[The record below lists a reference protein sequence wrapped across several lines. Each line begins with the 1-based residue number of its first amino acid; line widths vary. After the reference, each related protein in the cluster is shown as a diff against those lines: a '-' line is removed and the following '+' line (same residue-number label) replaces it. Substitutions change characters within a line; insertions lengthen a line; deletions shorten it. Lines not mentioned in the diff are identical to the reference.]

1 MDNQTTEQ
9 QVQSDPI
16 ANTTT
21 DQSQTSVLSGE
32 QTTTQT
38 NFQDLIPDE
47 YRAEKS
53 LENFKDMGDFVKSY
67 LSAQKIVGA
76 DKIPVPNKFATED
89 DWKAVFNKL
98 GAPEKPEDYKYSFKE
113 GELDKDLVASFNV
126 EAHRLGLLP
135 QQAESLIK
143 YYNNF
148 AEGNSIQAE
157 EKATETRL
165 NTENELKREFGPQY
179 TKRLDQA
186 KRLASSTLGNDFLE
200 NTFLQ
205 DGSRLGDNIAVV
217 KAFSQLADKLSEDE
231 VVKGDTSS
239 YMTAK
244 DLQKEIASLQ
254 EEGSPF
260 WDKQHPNH
268 DRSVQEV
275 FKLRELLHNG

>member
-9 QVQSDPI
+9 PAQSDPI
-16 ANTTT
+16 VETTT

-32 QTTTQT
+32 QTTQN

-47 YRAEKS
+47 YKAEKS

-76 DKIPVPNKFATED
+76 DKIPVPNKFATDD

-98 GAPEKPEDYKYSFKE
+98 GAPEKPEDYKYNFKE
-113 GELDKDLVASFNV
+113 GEVDQELLSTFNQQ
-126 EAHRLGLLP
+126 AHKLGLLP

-143 YYNNF
+143 FYNDMN
-148 AEGNSIQAE
+148 EGSSIQAE
-157 EKATETRL
+157 EKAAEARL

-205 DGSRLGDNIAVV
+205 DGSRLGDNISVV

-244 DLQKEIASLQ
+244 DLEKEIASLQ

-260 WDKQHPNH
+260 WDKNHPNH
-268 DRSVQEV
+268 EKSVQEV

>member
-16 ANTTT
+16 VDTTT

-47 YRAEKS
+47 YRSEKS

-76 DKIPVPNKFATED
+76 DKIPVPNKFATDD

-113 GELDKDLVASFNV
+113 GEVDPELLSTFNQQ
-126 EAHRLGLLP
+126 AHKLGLLP

-143 YYNNF
+143 FYNDMN
-148 AEGNSIQAE
+148 EGSSIQAE
-157 EKATETRL
+157 EKAAQTRL
-165 NTENELKREFGPQY
+165 HTENELKREFGPQY
-179 TKRLDQA
+179 AKRLDQA

-205 DGSRLGDNIAVV
+205 DGSRLGDNISVV

-244 DLQKEIASLQ
+244 DLEKEIASLQ

-260 WDKQHPNH
+260 WDKNHPNH
-268 DRSVQEV
+268 EKSVQEV

>member
-16 ANTTT
+16 VDTTT
-21 DQSQTSVLSGE
+21 DQSQTSVLAEE
-32 QTTTQT
+32 QTTKT

-98 GAPEKPEDYKYSFKE
+98 GAPEKPEDYKYNFKE
-113 GELDKDLVASFNV
+113 GEVDQELLSTFNQQ
-126 EAHRLGLLP
+126 AHKLGLLP

-143 YYNNF
+143 FYNDMN
-148 AEGNSIQAE
+148 EGSSVQAE
-157 EKATETRL
+157 EKAAQTRIH
-165 NTENELKREFGPQY
+165 TENELKKEFGPQY
-179 TKRLDQA
+179 VKRLDQA

-200 NTFLQ
+200 NTLLA
-205 DGSRLGDNIAVV
+205 DGSRLGDNLNVV
-217 KAFSQLADKLSEDE
+217 KAFSNLAEKLSEDE
-231 VVKGDTSS
+231 VVKGDSSS
-239 YMTAK
+239 YMTANEIE
-244 DLQKEIASLQ
+244 KEINSLT
-254 EEGSPF
+254 EEGSPY
-260 WDKQHPNH
+260 WIKTHPNH
-268 DRSVQEV
+268 QKAVQEV
-275 FKLRELLHNG
+275 FKLRELLNG

>member
-9 QVQSDPI
+9 PAQSDPI
-16 ANTTT
+16 VENTT
-21 DQSQTSVLSGE
+21 DQSQTSVLAEE
-32 QTTTQT
+32 QTTKT

-98 GAPEKPEDYKYSFKE
+98 GAPEKPEDYKYSFKD
-113 GELDKDLVASFNV
+113 GEVDKELISSFNQ

-143 YYNNF
+143 YYKDMN
-148 AEGNSIQAE
+148 EGSSIQAE

-165 NTENELKREFGPQY
+165 HTENELKREFGPQY

-186 KRLASSTLGNDFLE
+186 KRLASSTLGSEFLN

-217 KAFSQLADKLSEDE
+217 KAFSELADKLSEDE
-231 VVKGDTSS
+231 VVKGDTSG

-244 DLQKEIASLQ
+244 DLEKEISTLQ

-268 DRSVQEV
+268 ERTVQEV
-275 FKLRELLHNG
+275 FKLRQLLHNG

>member
-16 ANTTT
+16 VDTTT
-21 DQSQTSVLSGE
+21 DQSQTSVLAEE
-32 QTTTQT
+32 QTTKT

-98 GAPEKPEDYKYSFKE
+98 GAPEKPEDYKYSFKD
-113 GELDKDLVASFNV
+113 GEVDKELISSFNQ

-143 YYNNF
+143 YYKDMN
-148 AEGNSIQAE
+148 EGSSIQAE

-165 NTENELKREFGPQY
+165 HTENELKREFGPQY

-186 KRLASSTLGNDFLE
+186 KRLASSTLGSEFLN

-217 KAFSQLADKLSEDE
+217 KAFSELADKLSEDE
-231 VVKGDTSS
+231 VVKGDTSG

-244 DLQKEIASLQ
+244 DLEKEISTLQ

-268 DRSVQEV
+268 ERAVQEV
-275 FKLRELLHNG
+275 FKLRQLLHNG

>member
-32 QTTTQT
+32 QTTQT

-47 YRAEKS
+47 YRSEKS

-76 DKIPVPNKFATED
+76 DKIPVPNKFSTED
-89 DWKAVFNKL
+89 DWKAVFSKL
-98 GAPEKPEDYKYSFKE
+98 GAPEKPEDYKYSFKD
-113 GELDKDLVASFNV
+113 GEVDQDLVSSFNQ
-126 EAHRLGLLP
+126 EAHKLGLLP

-143 YYNNF
+143 YYNDITQGQS
-148 AEGNSIQAE
+148 AQLE
-157 EKATETRL
+157 ERATETRL

-179 TKRLDQA
+179 AKRLDQA
-186 KRLASSTLGNDFLE
+186 KRLASSTLGNEFLE
-200 NTFLQ
+200 NTYLQ
-205 DGSRLGDNIAVV
+205 DGSRLGDNVSVV

-231 VVKGDTSS
+231 VVKGDTSG

-244 DLQKEIASLQ
+244 DIEKEIASLQ

-260 WDKQHPNH
+260 WNKSHPNH
-268 DRSVQEV
+268 ERAVQEV

>member
-9 QVQSDPI
+9 PAQSDPI
-16 ANTTT
+16 VETTT

-32 QTTTQT
+32 QTTQN
-38 NFQDLIPDE
+38 NFQDLIPEE
-47 YRAEKS
+47 YKGEKS
-53 LENFKDMGDFVKSY
+53 LSNFKDMNDFVKSY

-76 DKIPVPNKFATED
+76 DKIPVPNKFATDE

-143 YYNNF
+143 YYNDF
-148 AEGNSIQAE
+148 AEGNFIQAE

-165 NTENELKREFGPQY
+165 NTENELKKEFGPQY
-179 TKRLDQA
+179 AKRLDQA
-186 KRLASSTLGNDFLE
+186 KRLASSTLGNEFLE

-205 DGSRLGDNIAVV
+205 DGSRLGDNLNVV
-217 KAFSQLADKLSEDE
+217 KAFSNLAEKLSEDE
-231 VVKGDTSS
+231 VIKGDSS
-239 YMTAK
+239 AYMTANEIE
-244 DLQKEIASLQ
+244 KEITSLT
-254 EEGSPF
+254 EEGSPY
-260 WDKQHPNH
+260 WNKTHPNH
-268 DRSVQEV
+268 QKAVQEV
-275 FKLRELLHNG
+275 FKLRELLNG